1 MNRYKINNVARRRF
15 EVYLLSVSALLL
27 LCLLGS
33 AATFAAAPAVSLAS
47 VNRTGGA
54 SGNGASLGPRLS
66 ASGRFLVFS
75 SGADDLTANDTNN
88 NVDVFFRDMLTGTT
102 LLVSSDSSGA
112 GNANGD
118 SFDAIISANGQEVV
132 FTSFASNLVPNDTNN
147 LPDLF
152 VRRLATATT
161 SLVSLNRAGT
171 ASGNDVTFNSVNPSI
186 TPDGRFVAFH
196 SRAADL
202 TANDDNNNASDL
214 FVRDL
219 VAGVTTLISVNR
231 TGAASGINLLA
242 TPALSD
248 DGRFVAFNSNAS
260 DLVANDNNGFTD
272 VFLRDLESRTTVT
285 VSVNR
290 AGAGS
295 GNSVSRFP
303 NMSTDGRFIAF
314 QSAAGDL
321 VVNDANSFYDVY
333 VRDMRVGITN
343 LVSVNRTG
351 GTGSDSGNVIGTPR
365 LSADGRFVAFS
376 SSASDLVADD
386 TNRRTDVFVRDLQAD
401 TTSLV
406 SRNSA
411 GTNGGN
417 GDSLNPL
424 ISSDGRFVSFESPAN
439 DLVGAISDTN
449 SKPDIFLRDLPAG
462 ATTLLSANSSSST
475 GVTSGNNGSVAA
487 TMSLDGRFVAFD
499 SDASD
504 LVSNDANNLPDVF
517 VRSGVFLTAP
527 TLLTEGNTERAI
539 ALDSVTLMRDPF
551 AVATGLNFSPDRR
564 TRVMLFATHVEFAP
578 GDNAS
583 IVTAQAEDSQHR
595 IFPVKVEF
603 VGGVPKLYWLTEI
616 VIALPDQLENA
627 GDVRISINL
636 RGATSN
642 KAVITIKP
650 SGSISP

>member
-1 MNRYKINNVARRRF
+1 MNHCKINNVARRRL
-15 EVYLLSVSALLL
+15 EVYLQSVAALFV
-27 LCLLGS
+27 LCLLGT
-33 AATFAAAPAVSLAS
+33 AATFAAASAVSLAS
-47 VNRTGGA
+47 INRTGAA
-54 SGNGASLGPRLS
+54 SGNGASLGARLS

-75 SGADDLTANDTNN
+75 SGADNLTANDTNT

-102 LLVSSDSSGA
+102 LLVSVDSTGA

-118 SFDAIISANGQEVV
+118 SFDAIISANGQQVV

-152 VRRLATATT
+152 VRDLATATT
-161 SLVSLNRAGT
+161 SLVSLNRDGT
-171 ASGNDVTFNSVNPSI
+171 ASGNDVTFNSVAPSI

-196 SRAADL
+196 SKAADL
-202 TANDDNNNASDL
+202 AANDDNNNASDL

-219 VAGVTTLISVNR
+219 VAGVTTLVSVNR
-231 TGAASGINLLA
+231 SGTASGINLLA
-242 TPALSD
+242 SPALSD
-248 DGRFVAFNSNAS
+248 DGRYVAFNSNAS

-272 VFLRDLESRTTVT
+272 VFLRDFESRTTVM

-290 AGAGS
+290 AGAASGS
-295 GNSVSRFP
+295 SVSRFP
-303 NMSTDGRFIAF
+303 NMSADGRFIAF
-314 QSAAGDL
+314 QSAAADL

-333 VRDMRVGITN
+333 VRDMRVGITS
-343 LVSVNRTG
+343 LVSVNPNG
-351 GTGSDSGNVIGTPR
+351 GTGSDSGNVTGTPR
-365 LSADGRFVAFS
+365 LTADGRFVAFS
-376 SSASDLVADD
+376 SSASDLVAND
-386 TNRRTDVFVRDLQAD
+386 TNRRTDVFVRDLQTN

-424 ISSDGRFVSFESPAN
+424 ISSDGRFVSFESLAN

-449 SKPDIFLRDLPAG
+449 GKPDIFLRDLPAG
-462 ATTLLSANSSSST
+462 ATTLLSVNSTT
-475 GVTSGNNGSVAA
+475 GLTSGNNGSVAA

-504 LVSNDANNLPDVF
+504 LVGNDTNNLPDVF
-517 VRSGVFLTAP
+517 VRSGLSLTAP
-527 TLLTEGNTERAI
+527 MLLTEGNTERAI

-551 AVATGLNFSPDRR
+551 EVATRRNFSSDQR
-564 TRVMLFATHVEFAP
+564 TRVMLFAAHVEFAP

-583 IVTAQAEDSQHR
+583 IVTAQAEDAQHR
-595 IFPVKVEF
+595 IFPLKVEF
-603 VGGVPKLYWLTEI
+603 AGGVPKLYWLTQI
-616 VIALPDQLENA
+616 VVALSDQLENA

-636 RGATSN
+636 HGVTSN
-642 KAVITIKP
+642 KALISIKP
-650 SGSISP
+650 FGSISP